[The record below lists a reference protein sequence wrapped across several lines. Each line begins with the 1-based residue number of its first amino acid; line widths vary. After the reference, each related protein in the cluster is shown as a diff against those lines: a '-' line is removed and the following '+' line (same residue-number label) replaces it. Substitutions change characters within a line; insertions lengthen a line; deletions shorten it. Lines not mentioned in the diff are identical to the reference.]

1 MTRNRRVTLR
11 ARVLLAVSGI
21 LVLAAPRSM
30 IGAQSASDS
39 VAFRLLAGRVEL
51 TTLAN
56 GTSKGAHRDEAE
68 RRLREG
74 DFRAGDLLLLAV
86 QGEPTL
92 SDTFM
97 VDQTG
102 ALMLP
107 SPVTGPLPMHGVLR
121 SEAREHIRGFI
132 ARFINAPVI
141 EVRPLVRLSFEGEVA
156 RAGFYAVPADAPLT
170 DVLMAPGGVTAA
182 GDLAKL
188 RISRDGRTLLAG
200 RALRDAF
207 SRGATVDAAC
217 LRDGDALSVGRGRG
231 DLEGK
236 LRFLWVI
243 VSLTGGIYGL
253 TRAL

>member
-1 MTRNRRVTLR
+1 MRSPRRIPR
-11 ARVLLAVSGI
+11 AIVLLS
-21 LVLAAPRSM
+21 LAAVVATHPTLD
-30 IGAQSASDS
+30 AQAATDSSAY
-39 VAFRLLAGRVEL
+39 RLLATREEL
-51 TTLAN
+51 SALAA
-56 GTSKGAHRDEAE
+56 GTAKGASRDEAQ
-68 RRLREG
+68 RRLRDG
-74 DFRAGDLLLLAV
+74 DFKPGDLLLLTV
-86 QGEPTL
+86 QGEALLT
-92 SDTFM
+92 DTFM
-97 VDQTG
+97 VDRSG
-102 ALMLP
+102 ELMLP
-107 SPVTGPLPMHGVLR
+107 TPVTGPLPMYGVLR
-121 SEAREHIRGFI
+121 SEAPEHVRRFL
-132 ARFINAPVI
+132 ARYLNSPVVQ
-141 EVRPLVRLSFEGEVA
+141 VRSLVRLSFEGEVV

-207 SRGATVDAAC
+207 ARGRTVDAAL

>member
-1 MTRNRRVTLR
+1 MRRPRGIPGVIAALLLTAVFA
-11 ARVLLAVSGI
+11 ARPSLE
-21 LVLAAPRSM
+21 
-30 IGAQSASDS
+30 AQSPTDS
-39 VAFRLLAGRVEL
+39 TAYRLLATRSEL
-51 TTLAN
+51 TALVA
-56 GTSKGAHRDEAE
+56 GTAKGASRVEAE
-68 RRLREG
+68 RRLRDG
-74 DFRAGDLLLLAV
+74 DFRPGDLLLLSV

-92 SDTFM
+92 TDTFM
-97 VDQTG
+97 VDRSG
-102 ALMLP
+102 ALVLP
-107 SPVTGPLPMHGVLR
+107 SPAAGALPMHGVLR
-121 SEAREHIRGFI
+121 AEAPEHVRAFL
-132 ARFINAPVI
+132 ARFINAPVVQ
-141 EVRPLVRLSFEGEVA
+141 VRTLVRLSFEGEVA

-188 RISRDGRTLLAG
+188 KISRGGRTVLAG
-200 RALRDAF
+200 QALRDAF
-207 SRGATVDAAC
+207 ARGRTVDAAL